1 MNDVLLRNIVDP
13 VTLEVLRNALESIAD
28 EMGAVLKRT
37 SFSPNIKER
46 MDASC
51 AIFDAEAQLVAQA
64 EHVPVHLG
72 SMLRAVSATVAAV
85 GAVEAGDVA
94 IVNDPFTGGSHLPDI
109 TLVAPV
115 YVKALP
121 LDGGGLGGGDRAAG
135 TAFAAASPPPRP
147 SPIEGEGDNA
157 GGCSRHIGYVATRAH
172 HADVGGMEPGSMPG
186 RSREVYQEGIVI
198 PAVKLYRRG
207 ALQDDVLRLILAN
220 VRTPDERRGDL
231 NAQLAALR
239 VGEQRLVELA
249 QRHGP
254 DLVTAGFAAILDYAE
269 RRMRARLAE
278 FPPGTYEGEDFL
290 DDDGWSEEPVRV
302 ALRVTVSSEGLVLD
316 YAGSSPQRPGNINAV
331 APMTY
336 SASFFAIKILTD
348 PEIPVNAGTFRNVE
362 LKIPEGSFLAS
373 RPPAATCAGN
383 TETTQRIAD
392 TVLKVCAQ
400 FAPERVPAA
409 SQGTMNTIAI
419 GGRDPRAEGVA
430 GRPYSYIETIG
441 GGQGGRPMGP
451 GDDGIQCNM
460 TNTMNTPVEALEI
473 SYPLR
478 VERYELREGS
488 AGGGRHRGGNGL
500 VRAIRILGDEARVSL
515 QCERRRFAPYGLNG
529 GSDGKPG
536 RNAVIHTDGRIEEVA
551 GKASLSLA
559 AGEVVVVETPGGGG
573 WGGA

>member
-1 MNDVLLRNIVDP
+1 MNDIVRRNAVDP

-51 AIFDAEAQLVAQA
+51 AIFDPEAQLVAQA

-72 SMLRAVSATVAAV
+72 SMLRSVEVTIAAV
-85 GAVEAGDVA
+85 GRVEEGDVV

-115 YVKALP
+115 YV
-121 LDGGGLGGGDRAAG
+121 
-135 TAFAAASPPPRP
+135 
-147 SPIEGEGDNA
+147 EGE
-157 GGCSRHIGYVATRAH
+157 RIGFVATRAH

-186 RSREVYQEGIVI
+186 NSREIYQEGLVI

-207 ALQDDVLRLILAN
+207 ELQEDVLRMILAN
-220 VRTPDERRGDL
+220 VRTPVERRGDL

-239 VGEQRLVELA
+239 VGEQRLGELTA
-249 QRHGP
+249 RYGA

-278 FPPGTYEGEDFL
+278 LPPGTYRGEDFL
-290 DDDGWSEEPVRV
+290 DDDGSSDEKVRV
-302 ALRVTVSSEGLVLD
+302 NLAITVSPDRLVLD
-316 YAGSSPQRPGNINAV
+316 FAGSSAQRPGNINAV

-336 SASFFAIKILTD
+336 SAVFFAVKILAD
-348 PEIPVNAGTFRNVE
+348 PEIPVNAGTFRSVE
-362 LKIPEGSFLAS
+362 LKLPEGSFLAA
-373 RPPAATCAGN
+373 RPPAAVCAGN
-383 TETTQRIAD
+383 TETTQRVAD

-400 FAPERVPAA
+400 FAPDRVPAA
-409 SQGTMNTIAI
+409 SQGTMNTIAV
-419 GGRDPRAEGVA
+419 GGNDPRGKIPG

-473 SYPLR
+473 TYPLR

-488 AGGGRHRGGNGL
+488 SGAGKHRGGNGL
-500 VRAIRILGDEARVSL
+500 VRAIRSLDHTARVSL
-515 QCERRRFAPYGLNG
+515 QCERRRFAPYGLQG
-529 GSDGKPG
+529 GADAQPGHNYVVQGDGQIRDEP
-536 RNAVIHTDGRIEEVA
+536 
-551 GKASLSLA
+551 GKASLSLRPD
-559 AGEVVVVETPGGGG
+559 ETIVVETPGGGG
-573 WGGA
+573 WGAA

>member
-1 MNDVLLRNIVDP
+1 MNDVSLRNTIDP

-28 EMGAVLKRT
+28 EMGAVLRRT
-37 SFSPNIKER
+37 AFSPNIKER

-51 AIFDAEAQLVAQA
+51 AIFDERAQLVAQA

-72 SMLRAVSATVAAV
+72 SMLRSVEATIAAAGTVAP
-85 GAVEAGDVA
+85 GDVV

-115 YVKALP
+115 HV
-121 LDGGGLGGGDRAAG
+121 
-135 TAFAAASPPPRP
+135 
-147 SPIEGEGDNA
+147 EG
-157 GGCSRHIGYVATRAH
+157 RHIGYVATRAH

-186 RSREVYQEGIVI
+186 KSVEIYQEGLVI
-198 PAVKLYRRG
+198 PAVRLYRG
-207 ALQDDVLRLILAN
+207 GVLQDDVLRMILAN
-220 VRTPDERRGDL
+220 VRTPEERRGDL

-239 VGEQRLVELA
+239 VGEQRLEELA
-249 QRHGP
+249 QRHGA

-269 RRMRARLAE
+269 RRMHARLAE
-278 FPPGTYEGEDFL
+278 FPPGTYRGEDFL

-302 ALRVTVSSEGLVLD
+302 ALAITVSPDGLVLD

-336 SASFFAIKILTD
+336 SASFFAIKLLID

-362 LKIPEGSFLAS
+362 LKIPAGSFLAA
-373 RPPAATCAGN
+373 RPPAAVCAGN
-383 TETTQRIAD
+383 TETTQRVAD

-409 SQGTMNTIAI
+409 SQGTMNLIGI
-419 GGRDPRAEGVA
+419 GGHDPRAEE
-430 GRPYSYIETIG
+430 GRPYTYIETIG

-473 SYPLR
+473 TYPLR
-478 VERYELREGS
+478 VERYELRDGS
-488 AGGGRHRGGNGL
+488 AGPGQHRGGEGL
-500 VRAIRILGDEARVSL
+500 VRAICILGHYARVSL
-515 QCERRRFAPYGLNG
+515 QSERRRFAPYGLNG
-529 GSDGKPG
+529 GGDGKPG
-536 RNAVIHTDGRIEEVA
+536 RNAVIHADGRVEEMP
-551 GKASLSLA
+551 GKATLSL
-559 AGEVVVVETPGGGG
+559 GPDEVVIVETPGGGG
-573 WGGA
+573 WGAP

>member
-1 MNDVLLRNIVDP
+1 MNDVSLRNTIDP
-13 VTLEVLRNALESIAD
+13 VTLEVLRNGLESIAD

-72 SMLRAVSATVAAV
+72 SMLRAVGATVAAV
-85 GAVEAGDVA
+85 GGLDDGDVV

-109 TLVAPV
+109 TLAAPV
-115 YVKALP
+115 FVAE
-121 LDGGGLGGGDRAAG
+121 GGGR
-135 TAFAAASPPPRP
+135 
-147 SPIEGEGDNA
+147 
-157 GGCSRHIGYVATRAH
+157 RHIGYVAARAH

-186 RSREVYQEGIVI
+186 NSHEIYQEGLVI
-198 PAVKLYRRG
+198 PAVRLYRGGRV
-207 ALQDDVLRLILAN
+207 QDNVMRLILAN

-239 VGEQRLVELA
+239 VGEQRLQELCA
-249 QRHGP
+249 RHGA
-254 DLVTAGFAAILDYAE
+254 DLVSAGFAAILDYAE
-269 RRMRARLAE
+269 RRMRRRLAE
-278 FPPGTYEGEDFL
+278 LPPGTYRAEDFL
-290 DDDGWSEEPVRV
+290 DDDGTGDEPVRV
-302 ALRVTVSSEGLVLD
+302 NLAVTVSPERLVLD
-316 YAGSSPQRPGNINAV
+316 YGGSSPQTLGNINAV

-336 SASFFAIKILTD
+336 SASFFAIKVLTD
-348 PEIPVNAGTFRNVE
+348 PEVPVNAGTFRAVE
-362 LKIPEGSFLAS
+362 LRLPEGSFLAS
-373 RPPAATCAGN
+373 RPPAAVCAGN

-392 TVLKVCAQ
+392 TVLKACAQ
-400 FAPERVPAA
+400 FAPDRVPAA

-419 GGRDPRAEGVA
+419 GGRDPRSRELG
-430 GRPYSYIETIG
+430 GRPYTYIETIG

-488 AGGGRHRGGNGL
+488 AGAGKHRGGNGL
-500 VRAIRILGDEARVSL
+500 VRAIRALDHTARVSL
-515 QCERRRFAPYGLNG
+515 QCERRRFAPYGLHG
-529 GSDGKPG
+529 GADGKPG
-536 RNAVIHTDGRIEEVA
+536 RNAALRADGRVEEVA

-559 AGEVVVVETPGGGG
+559 PDEVIVVETPGGGG
-573 WGGA
+573 WGAV